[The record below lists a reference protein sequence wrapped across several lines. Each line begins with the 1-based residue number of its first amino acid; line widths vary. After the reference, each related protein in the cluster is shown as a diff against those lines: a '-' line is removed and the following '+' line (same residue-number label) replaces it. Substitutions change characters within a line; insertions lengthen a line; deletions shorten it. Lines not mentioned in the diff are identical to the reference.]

1 MKTLIKL
8 TALELKLFIREPVS
22 MVFTFALPVI
32 FLLVMGGV
40 FGKVTTEENE
50 IMFRGV
56 APMDYYTPA
65 YIALVLT
72 SLGVLT
78 LPVHLT
84 GYRER
89 GVLKRLHASGI
100 HAGMVLFSQGVSSL
114 LVALVGAGILWGSA
128 VLIYDMSP
136 PHDMLLLA
144 AAFVLGTLCFTSI
157 GVALGATLPSTRTAQ
172 GMGLMLFFIM
182 LILGGA
188 GPPPEL
194 LTGPLRTIGELTPT
208 NHVIALLQNPWL
220 GFGWS
225 MRETLIVGG
234 ITVVAGFIALKFFHW
249 E

>member
-1 MKTLIKL
+1 MKTLLKL
-8 TALELKLFIREPVS
+8 TVLEIKLFIREPVS

-40 FGKVTTEENE
+40 FGNVTVEENE
-50 IMFRGV
+50 VMFRGV

-89 GVLKRLHASGI
+89 GVLKRMHASGI

-114 LVALVGAGILWGSA
+114 LVALVGSAILWGSA
-128 VLIYDMSP
+128 MIIYDISMP
-136 PHDMLLLA
+136 QEPLLVA
-144 AAFVLGTLCFTSI
+144 AAFVLGTVCFTSL
-157 GVALGATLPSTRTAQ
+157 GVALGATMPSTRTAQ
-172 GMGLMLFFIM
+172 GLGLMLFFIM

-194 LTGPLRTIGELTPT
+194 LTGGLRFVGDLTPT
-208 NHVIALLQNPWL
+208 HHVITLLQDPWL
-220 GFGWS
+220 GFSWN
-225 MRETLIVGG
+225 MTETIIVGG
-234 ITVVAGFIALKFFHW
+234 ITLVAGFIALKFFHW

>member
-1 MKTLIKL
+1 MKTLMKL
-8 TALELKLFIREPVS
+8 TVLELKLFIREPVS

-40 FGKVTTEENE
+40 FGSVAVEENE

-84 GYRER
+84 TYRER
-89 GVLKRLHASGI
+89 GVLKRMHASGI

-114 LVALVGAGILWGSA
+114 VVALIGAGILWGAA
-128 VLIYDMSP
+128 VLIYDISE
-136 PHDMLLLA
+136 PHDLLLVA

-172 GMGLMLFFIM
+172 GLGLMLFFIM

-194 LTGPLRTIGELTPT
+194 LTGTMRTIGDLTPT

-225 MRETLIVGG
+225 MKETAIVGG
-234 ITVVAGFIALKFFHW
+234 ITVVVGFIALKFFHW